1 MLISVTD
8 VCEWGEVLTFVEGE
22 TDEVNLIGIGAMIAE
37 LAVLVAVDGVAIM
50 YLVGIGLEGEDSLL
64 DSVRG

>member
-1 MLISVTD
+1 VLISVTD